1 MNFKDLLKTFLSS
14 SGPNKIEPYLQLMN
28 FASEHRL
35 TEELIKDV
43 FNALDTATPS
53 ETIVLI
59 HLLSKQALFQSPLYA
74 SNQLQQTFNQIQ
86 SYPSHLVLQFIDSLN
101 GFVAHEACSRWVIQF
116 IIDQVQTQLKSTYA
130 EAYQKAINQIIKA
143 HPTLEGIEL
152 LKHVKKR

>member
-86 SYPSHLVLQFIDSLN
+86 SYPSHLVFQFIESLN
-101 GFVAHEACSRWVIQF
+101 GFVAHDRCSHWVIQF
-116 IIDQVQTQLKSTYA
+116 IVDQYQNQLNKTYS
-130 EAYQKAINQIIKA
+130 EAYQQAMTQIIKT
-143 HPTLEGIEL
+143 HPTVEGVEL
-152 LKHVKKR
+152 LKHTKKG

>member
-28 FASEHRL
+28 FASEHHL

-59 HLLSKQALFQSPLYA
+59 HLLSKQALFQSPRYD
-74 SNQLQQTFNQIQ
+74 SNHLLPIFNLVKT
-86 SYPSHLVLQFIDSLN
+86 YPSHLVFQFIESLN
-101 GFVAHEACSRWVIQF
+101 GFVAHERCSQWVIQF
-116 IIDQVQTQLKSTYA
+116 IVDQYQNQLNKTYS
-130 EAYQKAINQIIKA
+130 EAYQQAMIQIIKT
-143 HPTLEGIEL
+143 HPTVEGIEL
-152 LKHVKKR
+152 LKHTKKG